1 MLDAIERNKRNIQ
14 LWAQRNSQM
23 GVICVNVIGAEEIGV
38 GEGIAREIDLGFMIG
53 SQEIGCDE

>member
-38 GEGIAREIDLGFMIG
+38 GAGSEYDFDLFIG